1 MYNCLIT
8 CLLASG
14 LMGSMIY
21 TFLSVNKI
29 KMMKDF
35 SDKLDINQRNK
46 YEKIKQERMKLYVEG
61 YLIGLI
67 VSLLIVFKL
76 NNISKY
82 EKVCLFVVIAIG
94 INIIY
99 YLAYPKSDYML
110 NHLKTTEQNKAWL
123 KIYKT
128 MRNRYLFG
136 FIMGVMAYII
146 LGLNFCKK

>member
-1 MYNCLIT
+1 MYNCLLT

-14 LMGSMIY
+14 FIGSMIY
-21 TFLSVNKI
+21 TFLSVNKLKI
-29 KMMKDF
+29 MIDF
-35 SDKLDINQRNK
+35 SNLLDINQRNK
-46 YEKIKQERMKLYVEG
+46 YEKIKQERIKLYIEG

-76 NNISKY
+76 NYISKH
-82 EKVCLFVVIAIG
+82 ERVCLFVVIAIG
-94 INIIY
+94 IKIIY

-110 NHLKTTEQNKAWL
+110 NHLKTIDQNKAWL

-128 MRNRYLFG
+128 MKNRYLFG

-146 LGLNFCKK
+146 LGLDFCK